1 MSVLAVECKPFDSP
15 ELLTVFAGP
24 APTSKLEAVAMMPVM
39 RDVNVSAVKLQ
50 TLPLTAVESGGALT
64 LSTRQ

>member
-1 MSVLAVECKPFDSP
+1 
-15 ELLTVFAGP
+15 
-24 APTSKLEAVAMMPVM
+24 VM